1 MTLTSLSTMGRISL
15 ADNRR
20 RAGRS
25 NGARQCLPLLAL
37 FMTLSC
43 LPSAR
48 AQVSASIKGIVT
60 DPSGAP
66 VPAATVTT
74 KNTETGAARSAI
86 TDDAGRYQ
94 IVWLAVGQYEVAVSK
109 PGVSEANPRGL
120 PPAAGPESRRVFKMD
135 CKPVT
140 QGA

>member
-1 MTLTSLSTMGRISL
+1 MTLNCPLVVRPNSL
-15 ADNRR
+15 ADNRCC
-20 RAGRS
+20 AGWS
-25 NGARQCLPLLAL
+25 NWARHRLTLLTL
-37 FMTLSC
+37 FTMLSC

-74 KNTETGAARSAI
+74 TNTETGATRSAI

-94 IVWLAVGQYEVAVSK
+94 IVWLAVGEYELTVIEN
-109 PGVSEANPRGL
+109 GFQEAIRSGIHL
-120 PPAAGPESRRVFKMD
+120 VVG
-135 CKPVT
+135 
-140 QGA
+140 Q

>member
-43 LPSAR
+43 LPSAP
-48 AQVSASIKGIVT
+48 AQVSARIKGIVT

-66 VPAATVTT
+66 VPAAPVTT

-86 TDDAGRYQ
+86 TDHAGRYQ
-94 IVWLAVGQYEVAVSK
+94 LVWLAVAQYEVAVTK
-109 PGVSEANPRGL
+109 PGFQASIRG
-120 PPAAGPESRRVFKMD
+120 GIRVT
-135 CKPVT
+135 V
-140 QGA
+140 GH